1 MAVGVFDSGIGG
13 LSVLQ
18 HLMQQ
23 SPDEYFV
30 YVADSQHAPYGNKS
44 EQFIQQRCLEI
55 CRFLIEQQVSVIVV
69 ACNTATAAAVKTI
82 REHVTIP
89 VVAIEPALKPAS
101 LKTKTGKVGVLATAS
116 TLQSQQYNSL
126 VSRYAVNI
134 SCYEQAAHGLV
145 ELIEA
150 GRLDDPQ
157 TEALLRQYLQP
168 MLQQGVD
175 SVVLGCTHYP
185 FVLDTIQKI
194 TGPEVSIID
203 TGSAVAGQLKRVLSE
218 QNQQHLTAPMNALKQ
233 HLFYSSGDIQH
244 AREMIGLLMGQAF
257 EVTALSV

>member
-1 MAVGVFDSGIGG
+1 MAVGVFDSGVGG

-18 HLMQQ
+18 HLKKQL
-23 SPDEYFV
+23 PDEFFV

-44 EQFIQQRCLEI
+44 EQFIKQRCLDI
-55 CRFLIEQQVSVIVV
+55 CQFLLDQQVSVIVV

-82 REHVTIP
+82 RDNVSIP

-101 LKTKTGKVGVLATAS
+101 LKTKSGKVGVLATAS

-126 VSRYAVNI
+126 VSRFAENI

-150 GRLDDPQ
+150 GHLDDMQ
-157 TEALLRQYLQP
+157 TEALLQQYLQP

-175 SVVLGCTHYP
+175 SIVLGCTHYP
-185 FVLDTIQKI
+185 FLLNTIQRI
-194 TGPEVSIID
+194 VGSGVNIID

-218 QNQQHLTAPMNALKQ
+218 LNQKNINTTLNSLREHV
-233 HLFYSSGDIQH
+233 FYSSGDIQH
-244 AREMIGLLMGQAF
+244 ARQMISLLMEQEL
-257 EVTALSV
+257 EVKALAV